1 MAWDCAGEIN
11 TLRGNKNWMKARQGI
26 LKCTSLGLPQDVLE
40 KLLPIVPEWQS
51 DSGSFD
57 TVLELLVRSG
67 HELPEAMMM
76 LIPEAWQNDPLM
88 PQVGKYVFAW
98 TRSLPVFL
106 LMILKACLAPAVA
119 KSRISLFDSSPC
131 TSTLKVAEAQA
142 SPCASVHYNP
152 EKKKTFGALKA
163 EGTVSFGISMPVPR
177 AQNKRDFY
185 RFNSAVMEPWDGP
198 ALVSFTD
205 GRFIGATL
213 DRNGLRPGRY
223 YLTKSG
229 RVVGCCAHETCTP
242 QRV

>member
-88 PQVGKYVFAW
+88 PQVGKTCLRLDKKLASLLVDDPK
-98 TRSLPVFL
+98 SLPGTCCGQKQRSHSL
-106 LMILKACLAPAVA
+106 TQALAPP
-119 KSRISLFDSSPC
+119 L
-131 TSTLKVAEAQA
+131 
-142 SPCASVHYNP
+142 
-152 EKKKTFGALKA
+152 
-163 EGTVSFGISMPVPR
+163 
-177 AQNKRDFY
+177 
-185 RFNSAVMEPWDGP
+185 
-198 ALVSFTD
+198 
-205 GRFIGATL
+205 
-213 DRNGLRPGRY
+213 
-223 YLTKSG
+223 
-229 RVVGCCAHETCTP
+229 
-242 QRV
+242 

>member
-1 MAWDCAGEIN
+1 
-11 TLRGNKNWMKARQGI
+11 MKARQGI
-26 LKCTSLGLPQDVLE
+26 LKCTSLGLPQDILE

-57 TVLELLVRSG
+57 TVLELLVRCG

-88 PQVGKYVFAW
+88 PQVSHRIYLPECLHKSCTDAMIMACHAKH
-98 TRSLPVFL
+98 TRPLMRYHHEGQAPSPSPIGQSLVRVCPVSL
-106 LMILKACLAPAVA
+106 QAVLQGPFVA
-119 KSRISLFDSSPC
+119 LFQDITGLPLSLQGLTELRP
-131 TSTLKVAEAQA
+131 
-142 SPCASVHYNP
+142 
-152 EKKKTFGALKA
+152 
-163 EGTVSFGISMPVPR
+163 PV
-177 AQNKRDFY
+177 QNKRDFY

-229 RVVGCCAHETCTP
+229 RVVGCCAPPCCSCQKFFIAGFT
-242 QRV
+242 